1 MKIWKFWSRK
11 TEPQPEAVPAPVPEK
26 RFVLS
31 LDGGGMRGVIPVRVL
46 IELDKCLKEA
56 GYEGGLIDC
65 FDLVAGTSTGGLI
78 ALSLTCTDQSLDELL
93 KTYRV
98 AGPVVFP
105 PSALGGAIRSIAAE
119 KYPADGLEK
128 LLRMWYGNT
137 TLSEAKARTMIMSY
151 DIACG
156 REVELRSWVDTD
168 FPAFD
173 AARATS
179 AAPTYFSP
187 LKRGSKVLVDGGI
200 IANNPSLFAYSE
212 ARKLWTDCRDLTI
225 VSIGTAGHVH
235 RMGHESTSGILNWL
249 DNIVPMY
256 STAQKRAVD
265 SVLDMIPDVSYIRI
279 EDQLSEKINM
289 DDTSYRALKIM
300 TEHAEALCTRFRPQL
315 EDLAKKLKE
324 NRDASKTGR
333 T

>member
-1 MKIWKFWSRK
+1 MKIWKFWFRK
-11 TEPQPEAVPAPVPEK
+11 PQPEPQPAPAPEK

-56 GYEGGLIDC
+56 GYNDGLVRC

-78 ALSLTCTDQSLDELL
+78 ALSLTCTDQSLEELL

-98 AGPVVFP
+98 AGSVVFP
-105 PSALGGAIRSIAAE
+105 PSALGGAIRSLTAE
-119 KYPADGLEK
+119 KYPVSGLEK
-128 LLRMWYGNT
+128 LLRMWYGNA
-137 TLSEAKARTMIMSY
+137 TLSQAKTKTMIMSY
-151 DIACG
+151 DISCG
-156 REVELRSWVDTD
+156 KEVELKSWVDGD

-212 ARKLWTDCRDLTI
+212 ARKLWPDCRDLTI

-235 RMGHESTSGILNWL
+235 RMGRDSTSGILNWL

-256 STAQKRAVD
+256 STAQKRTVD

-300 TEHAEALCTRFRPQL
+300 TDHAETLCTKFRPQL
-315 EDLAKKLKE
+315 EELAKQLKE
-324 NRDASKTGR
+324 NMDASQAGR